1 MKLLRPLT
9 GALALGVAA
18 LLVTPPQSHGF
29 NLLGHS
35 LGQGQRDF
43 RVFNNFDN
51 NAANNNTTPE
61 GNFPG
66 ALGAVLAIWKGC
78 VEWGS
83 GPHGNGASDDTTQF
97 NIGDGNANFD
107 PSFQGENNSNGGNTG
122 NTHAQIN
129 SDNPGVFAFQSG
141 GSNGWRIRYHQNW
154 TWADGPGLVG
164 GNQADLQG
172 IGCHEYGHALG
183 LAHSQFGGVT
193 MQNGGTGNDTSLR
206 SIEPDDIA
214 GLQAIYGVKSAGKPE
229 ITGVAWDEGSNT
241 LTITGVNFLAD
252 GNEVW
257 FTQAGI
263 GGNGTP
269 IKALDVAT
277 TGGLGEEIVLTPPGA
292 AGQGDVLVRTGSGGA
307 GLSNAYPWLTDDVA
321 IPGPPVITDVT
332 PSATQVIW
340 PFEGQLVTLTGTEFD
355 DVASLTV
362 DGVDVPDFD
371 VVDDNTIE
379 FTMPILDDLGPA
391 EIEATSF
398 LGSGTSQIQVTAPAS
413 PVLRLND
420 GEQPSNMGSFF
431 PAVIRMG
438 GQPEN
443 AVFLWISLSNQP
455 TPVPGL
461 FDLDIGNFAQNL
473 FYLGSFTIEAKG
485 WTETQFQFG
494 PGLTVATPIYWQS
507 VEYDIASPAFPSPAS
522 NVSEGRW
529 TF

>member
-1 MKLLRPLT
+1 MKPLRPLA

-18 LLVTPPQSHGF
+18 LLVTPPESHGF
-29 NLLGHS
+29 SLLGHS

-43 RVFNNFDN
+43 RIYNNFDN
-51 NAANNNTTPE
+51 TAANNNTTPE

-66 ALGAVLAIWKGC
+66 ALGAVLALWKSC

-83 GPHGNGASDDTTQF
+83 RSHGNGASEDTTQF

-107 PSFQGENNSNGGNTG
+107 PSYQGENDSNGGNTG
-122 NTHAQIN
+122 NTFAMILTD
-129 SDNPGVFAFQSG
+129 SPGVFAFQSG
-141 GSNGWRIRYHQNW
+141 GGSGWRIRFYQNHI
-154 TWADGPGLVG
+154 WADGPGAIG
-164 GNQADLQG
+164 GNQSDLQG

-183 LAHSQFGGVT
+183 LGHSQFGGVT

-214 GLQAIYGVKSAGKPE
+214 GLQAIYGVKSPSKPE
-229 ITGVAWDEGSNT
+229 ITALAWDEGANT

-269 IKALDVAT
+269 IKAIDVAT
-277 TGGLGEEIVLTPPGA
+277 TGGLGEEIVLTPPA
-292 AGQGDVLVRTGSGGA
+292 AAAQGDVLVRTDSGGA
-307 GLSNAYPWLTDDVA
+307 GLSNAYPWLTDDVP
-321 IPGPPVITDVT
+321 IPGPPIIVDVT
-332 PSATQVIW
+332 PSATQAIW
-340 PFEGQLVTLTGTEFD
+340 PFENELVTLEGNEFD
-355 DVASLTV
+355 DVVTLTV
-362 DGVDVPDFD
+362 DGIDVPDFD
-371 VVDDNTIE
+371 IVDDNTIE
-379 FTMPILDDLGPA
+379 FAMPLLDELGSA
-391 EIEATSF
+391 DIEVTSF
-398 LGSGTSQIQVTAPAS
+398 LGSGTSQILVTAPTS

-420 GEQPSNMGSFF
+420 GESPSNMGSFF
-431 PAVIRMG
+431 PTVIRVG
-438 GQPEN
+438 GKPEN
-443 AVFLWISLSNQP
+443 AAFLWVSLSNVP
-455 TPVPGL
+455 TPVPGF

-473 FYLGSFTIEAKG
+473 FYLGSLTIGAKG

-494 PGLTVATPIYWQS
+494 PGLPVATPIYWQS
-507 VEYDIASPAFPSPAS
+507 VEYDVVSQALPAPAS